1 VKAIVSSS
9 KVKDNRSIRLLS
21 GKIEKKEARRREDC
35 RSIMK
40 NASILLLLLWGAF
53 PQNFMPTNV
62 LVMARPSGGM
72 GWFGRSPNLSQR
84 KNHKNLASLFT
95 VDPSAILS
103 TLAKAGGVF
112 IPKSSQKDIEILRDC
127 LHCERAEIN
136 VIEKTM
142 ILYNFTIG
150 LKGEPAAL
158 RVGRTYV
165 HFDSYIAPT
174 IYVEVDDVDLLVEF
188 HNMILTKSN
197 WQDLKG
203 RGFPPEIAVTMT
215 GSNEDR
221 RNSKKPSKD
230 EAPATDFV
238 RIGSVDLSGS
248 AGVRLVSRTL
258 DKEIGHFEVD
268 MDAFDDFTAVMM
280 EASEKNFQDTGRRG
294 LPSTELATL
303 LQTYFTKK
311 IRSFL
316 LDRVDDVKIDPKEL
330 LQGAGDSVQTVMET
344 AGRSVRGYAAD
355 ASRKTGNELQNV
367 LTARL
372 DKLGVSRDQI
382 DKARDSL
389 QYFNAS
395 AVREALAR
403 RQQSNVAN
411 DAVDNMERNDEPW
424 FPDY

>member
-1 VKAIVSSS
+1 
-9 KVKDNRSIRLLS
+9 
-21 GKIEKKEARRREDC
+21 
-35 RSIMK
+35 MK

-72 GWFGRSPNLSQR
+72 GWFGRSPKLSQ
-84 KNHKNLASLFT
+84 KNNHKNWASLFT

-215 GSNEDR
+215 GS
-221 RNSKKPSKD
+221 
-230 EAPATDFV
+230 
-238 RIGSVDLSGS
+238 VDLSGS

-316 LDRVDDVKIDPKEL
+316 LDRVDDLKIDPKEL
-330 LQGAGDSVQTVMET
+330 LQGAGDSVHTVMET